1 MIVFFFN
8 SALISVLNFAPVF
21 IIFKIYNH
29 ALVTG
34 STYYLLIIFL
44 VFIFSQL
51 FLYQLEMH
59 RKNYLNN
66 YVASFKKIIL
76 NKIIKV
82 KINTQNDRDKKLFD
96 ELAVLL
102 NKDLEQK
109 VTQSVDLLF
118 AFIYVLLTI
127 FIDYKFTLIMLSLSL
142 VLFVLNLKVH
152 QIALS
157 ISKINISVIEYFNDH
172 LLKSHIKFNI
182 ANLKRKFK
190 KSINFDSNL
199 VKIEK
204 IKIIKNI
211 FLVSIYIFS
220 TLLVILNNLNP
231 VLIFMSAIILFR
243 INAMMEH
250 IHSLNDL
257 FIFKIFFSIKKL
269 KFNKIRVDK
278 KNELKLNDSTAP
290 LLIENL
296 NLHYPQ
302 DNLLIQKFSYSFQ
315 PKSIYTISG
324 FSGVGKTSF
333 LKAICGLDN
342 FSYKNI
348 VLKHIPTYYYK
359 QLFLDVIIFV
369 PEYINLELRN
379 YIDYVFGE
387 KKYDLDCNFISTF
400 NKNINLDQLFQ
411 NKIGISQAV
420 YKLLYIV
427 ICLSKKPE
435 VILLDE
441 PSIKFNS
448 TEFKIFSEVLKI
460 MKVNKKIAIITSN
473 DARVLNLASKKF
485 FFNDSQNLSLVK

>member
-1 MIVFFFN
+1 MISFFFN

-66 YVASFKKIIL
+66 YVANFKKIIL
-76 NKIIKV
+76 NKILKV
-82 KINTQNDRDKKLFD
+82 KINSQNNRDKKLFD
-96 ELAVLL
+96 ELAILL

-118 AFIYVLLTI
+118 AIIYVLLTI
-127 FIDYKFTLIMLSLSL
+127 FVDYKFTMIMISLSL

-152 QIALS
+152 QIAQS
-157 ISKINISVIEYFNDH
+157 VSKINISVNQFFDDY
-172 LLKSHIKFNI
+172 LLNSHIKFNI
-182 ANLKRKFK
+182 VNLKRKFNK
-190 KSINFDSNL
+190 AIKFDINL

-315 PKSIYTISG
+315 PKSIYTVSG

-348 VLKHIPTYYYK
+348 YLKNIPTYFYK
-359 QLFLDVIIFV
+359 QLFLDVIVFV

-379 YIDYVFGE
+379 FIDYVFGE
-387 KKYDLDCNFISTF
+387 KKYDTDCNFIDTF
-400 NKNINLDQLFQ
+400 NSNISIDQLFQ
-411 NKIGISQAV
+411 NKIAISQAV

-427 ICLSKKPE
+427 LCLSKKPE